1 MPLFGNMV
9 LTYGDTDDT
18 WNSGYRDRTRS
29 NRSRDNVVTDQ
40 VVAPD
45 EYFTRS
51 VANGLPDTA
60 EYQALREVPRLAA
73 NLTRAINAGNTVE
86 AQKIGDQFDAM
97 AEKYSPYFTEWAS
110 VDERSLNPKSAV
122 TKLISNARILND
134 GSWKTNPT
142 DLSTLAGG
150 ATTLTTNYNDF
161 INFDSEASINNRKA
175 EFENKWK
182 FDKNLSEILA
192 DRVTYKDNKHKM
204 LRDLTEPYIKLA
216 NEVKDSVES
225 LRTRGTMSGKVRM
238 VNKMIN
244 SLSSLPVDVFDNGN
258 LQNAASDLISAFMG
272 TDPTSTNAPNLKEFQ
287 ACAKSYFSMNNY
299 DGDALDYAREW
310 KNFVSQS
317 ANRTE
322 TRETS
327 PGAGDKIPQIPVTY
341 RTNTDVN
348 TAAALTT
355 MLVNRHNYAIG
366 GDQGAALK
374 ALVQNVMNTMR
385 ALGFD
390 SKDTGVTLQNW
401 VDYAHYESLG
411 QHPGEHFDS
420 VNKVRKLLDTH
431 RRVQRSLST
440 DLALADTTIGQG
452 TGKEGTSPWLSVLA
466 PVPNATRSAEQELAH
481 AIAPKITSVLSKYN
495 GEITRDQI
503 LDILKKSN
511 SILMREIDRAP
522 GSPSDKESLKS
533 KIADYYYAKVS
544 GDATLPG
551 GAPLGAGNLRSLM
564 DYTDTIIRK
573 THEID
578 AEGNKTSKLKEVPVI
593 APYEGDTKKD
603 FITAVGASFLK
614 PEGYKGPGVSE
625 FLGSDTV
632 NTRGFDEFIKTIYK
646 VPTSTTGNIAYQYRE
661 NTVQPAGTKFLMN
674 LAAKELDIPDE
685 VMGLLKTKDG
695 KDSRLLD
702 TLTKMSRAQV
712 NPVANFSTDS
722 TWFGTGTDDIGLGDS
737 GEAKERYR
745 EVFDFAMKL
754 YNTGDAKATD
764 TRTLGRQA
772 FAEQIAFRT
781 LLNLSRVDDTG
792 FMSSVLSSPSSQ
804 PSHGSLSFSSQTSFN
819 VNPRNFNFLK
829 ELRTSFSEDFAAEFD
844 KWVSPKGD
852 SKRSSSSDD
861 AKDLNDYII
870 RQDARNHRLNNNYGQ
885 SFLKDYQVTLG
896 KDFDPV
902 NALAAAYARHT
913 QNVKTQNQ
921 EQRHQDAVR
930 TGGEAGV
937 LDYALGTTM
946 EVDDF
951 YNRAIDR
958 VVANAKRLNES
969 FPSGILD
976 AGYYRDNVLAET
988 KDVFDKLK
996 AALPTNP
1003 RAWRVFAGKID
1014 EVTKDLIPVVIR
1026 DPNNKGALTV
1036 QVLKGRSLSEVFDN
1050 LPEATQN
1057 GYRGNK
1063 IRDGRNGVYKEVYE
1077 RDLQQAKLEF
1087 IRDQSASLSQ
1097 LKDQRRRT
1105 QKLEDSWAAAQGRA
1119 NVVNPEE

>member
-9 LTYGDTDDT
+9 LTYGDTDDA

-29 NRSRDNVVTDQ
+29 NRNRDNVVTDQ

-51 VANGLPDTA
+51 VANDLPDTA

-110 VDERSLNPKSAV
+110 VDERSLNPRSAV

-175 EFENKWK
+175 DFENKWK
-182 FDKNLSEILA
+182 FDKNLSEILS

-216 NEVKDSVES
+216 NGVTDSAES
-225 LRTRGTMSGKVRM
+225 LRARGTMSSKVKM
-238 VNKMIN
+238 VNKMMN
-244 SLSSLPVDVFDNGN
+244 SLSSLPVDVFDNGK
-258 LQNAASDLISAFMG
+258 LQNAASELVSAFMG
-272 TDPTSTNAPNLKEFQ
+272 TDPASTNAPNLKEFQ
-287 ACAKSYFSMNNY
+287 ACAKSYFSLDNY

-310 KNFVSQS
+310 KNFVNQS

-322 TRETS
+322 VRETS
-327 PGAGDKIPQIPVTY
+327 PDARGKIPQIPVTD
-341 RTNTDVN
+341 RTRTDVN

-366 GDQGAALK
+366 GDQGTALK
-374 ALVQNVMNTMR
+374 ALVQNIMNTKR

-390 SKDTGVTLQNW
+390 SKDTGVTLQDW

-440 DLALADTTIGQG
+440 DLALADTTIEQG
-452 TGKEGTSPWLSVLA
+452 AGKEGTSPWLSVLA
-466 PVPNATRSAEQELAH
+466 PSPNATRSAEQELAH
-481 AIAPKITSVLSKYN
+481 AITPKITSALSKYN
-495 GEITRDQI
+495 GEIARDQI
-503 LDILKKSN
+503 LDILKKSD
-511 SILMREIDRAP
+511 SSLMREIDRAP
-522 GSPSDKESLKS
+522 GSPADKDSLKS

-544 GDATLPG
+544 GDATLPDG
-551 GAPLGAGNLRSLM
+551 TPLGAGNLRSLM

-578 AEGNKTSKLKEVPVI
+578 AEGNKVSKLKEAPVL
-593 APYEGDTKKD
+593 APYEGDNKKN
-603 FITAVGASFLK
+603 FITALGASVVK
-614 PEGYKGPGVSE
+614 PEGFNGPNVSE
-625 FLGSDTV
+625 LLGSDIV
-632 NTRGFDEFIKTIYK
+632 NTPGFDEFIKTTYK
-646 VPTSTTGNIAYQYRE
+646 VPTATTGDDAYQYRE
-661 NTVQPAGTKFLMN
+661 NTVQPAGTKFIMN
-674 LAAKELDIPDE
+674 LAAKELGIPDE

-702 TLTKMSRAQV
+702 TLTKMSRAQA
-712 NPVANFSTDS
+712 NPVASFSTDS
-722 TWFGTGTDDIGLGDS
+722 TWFGVGTDDIGFGDE
-737 GEAKERYR
+737 GEAKERYK

-754 YNTGDAKATD
+754 YNVGDAKD
-764 TRTLGRQA
+764 VSVQNLKRRA

-781 LLNLSRVDDTG
+781 LLNLSRVGDDG
-792 FMSSVLSSPSSQ
+792 FMSLVLSNPQ
-804 PSHGSLSFSSQTSFN
+804 PHSGFGPATYSTNS
-819 VNPRNFNFLK
+819 RNFTFLR
-829 ELRTSFSEDFAAEFD
+829 ELRTSFSDDFTTEFD
-844 KWVSPKGD
+844 KWVSPMGD
-852 SKRSSSSDD
+852 SKRSSISDD
-861 AKDLNDYII
+861 VKDWNDYCT
-870 RQDARNHRLNNNYGQ
+870 RQDARNRRLNNNYGQ

-902 NALAAAYARHT
+902 NALAAANVRHT
-913 QNVKTQNQ
+913 QNVKIQNQ

-930 TGGEAGV
+930 TGGETGV
-937 LDYALGTTM
+937 LDYVLGTTM

-958 VVANAKRLNES
+958 VVANAKRLNVS
-969 FPSGILD
+969 FPSDLFD
-976 AGYYRDNVLAET
+976 AGHYRDNVLSET
-988 KDVFDKLK
+988 KTVFDKLR
-996 AALPTNP
+996 AELPANP
-1003 RAWRVFAGKID
+1003 GAWRVFADKID
-1014 EVTKDLIPVVIR
+1014 EVTKDLVPVIVR
-1026 DPNNKGALTV
+1026 DPSNKGAFTV
-1036 QVLKGRSLSEVFDN
+1036 LAVKGNSLDEVFN
-1050 LPEATQN
+1050 KLPPAFKE
-1057 GYRGNK
+1057 GYRGSK
-1063 IRDGRNGVYKEVYE
+1063 VRDGRNGVYKEYYD
-1077 RDLQQAKLEF
+1077 RDLQQAKAEF
-1087 IRDQSASLSQ
+1087 IKDQSEGISQ
-1097 LKDQRRRT
+1097 LKTQRRYM
-1105 QKLEDSWAAAQGRA
+1105 QKLSDASAAAQGKA
-1119 NVVNPEE
+1119 SVVKPEDK